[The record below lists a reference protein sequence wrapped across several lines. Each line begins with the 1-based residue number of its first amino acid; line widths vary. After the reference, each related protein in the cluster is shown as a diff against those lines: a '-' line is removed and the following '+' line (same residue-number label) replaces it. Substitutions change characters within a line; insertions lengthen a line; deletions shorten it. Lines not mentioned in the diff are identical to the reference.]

1 MPLWTKEQVKNLNDY
16 QSSGYMHPFTCGG
29 KKDGKD
35 CRSILVATEDG
46 WICPDGCGYT
56 QKWAHEFMINFD
68 INIMKHPLNN
78 PFNGNQ

>member
-46 WICPDGCGYT
+46 WTCPDGCGYT

-68 INIMKHPLNN
+68 TNIMKHPLNN

>member
-46 WICPDGCGYT
+46 WTCPDGCGYT

-68 INIMKHPLNN
+68 ISIMKHPLNN
-78 PFNGNQ
+78 PFDRNQ